1 MKVWYSSHE
10 DKILSDYAH
19 KRYFED
25 LVESYNTEENFA
37 SFLNRTYYAST
48 LFNLT
53 DANREEIRGRFSDW
67 MYDQA
72 TAGDTYKPYEIQFVI
87 DKEEE

>member
-19 KRYFED
+19 KRYFDD
-25 LVESYNTEENFA
+25 LVESYNTEENFE

-53 DANREEIRGRFSDW
+53 DSDREEIRDRFSDW
-67 MYDQA
+67 MYEQA